1 MIYKDYDVKPN
12 DVSIE
17 KDVISV
23 NVEYLYSTRN
33 YLKLTNKKSNANK
46 KMAIIMM
53 NPSQATDKKSD
64 QTVSEV
70 LRFAKREGYKE
81 VVIFNVLPFYG
92 TNSDD
97 LIPLLKDET
106 KKADI
111 ETLMENNI
119 TEINEKILQEKD
131 IEIFLATGCPKN
143 NELKKVFIGQLQ
155 KIYGLLKNNLCV
167 RAFSITEDKKSFLK
181 NEGTTYHPRYLKIQ
195 KAFTCKNIVEVAV
208 KDEDGTFSLTK
219 KVNAPK

>member
-1 MIYKDYDVKPN
+1 MIYKDYYVKPN
-12 DVSIE
+12 DVSID
-17 KDVISV
+17 KDIISV
-23 NVEYLYSTRN
+23 NVKYLYSTRN

-70 LRFAKREGYKE
+70 LRFAKREEYKE

-119 TEINEKILQEKD
+119 TEINEKILEEKD
-131 IEIFLATGCPKN
+131 LEIFLATGCPKN
-143 NELKKVFIGQLQ
+143 SELKKFFLGQLQ
-155 KIYGLLKNNLCV
+155 KIYELLQNNLCV
-167 RAFSITEDKKSFLK
+167 HAFSIDDIFLREK
-181 NEGTTYHPRYLKIQ
+181 VITYHPMYLKIK
-195 KAFTCKNIVEVAV
+195 KAFTTENIVDVVV
-208 KDEDGTFSLTK
+208 KQDKGGSFLLDK
-219 KVNAPK
+219 PDNAHK